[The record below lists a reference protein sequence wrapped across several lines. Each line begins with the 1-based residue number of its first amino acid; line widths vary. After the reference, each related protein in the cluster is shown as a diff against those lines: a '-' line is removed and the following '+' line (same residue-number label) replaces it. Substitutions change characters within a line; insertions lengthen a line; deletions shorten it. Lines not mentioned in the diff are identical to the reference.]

1 MDKSRILKII
11 SEAEAKLVTL
21 DEALDSGNNEAAN
34 WIFLVLSGVILD
46 LQRLAEE
53 EPIPIEIDK
62 QKLAMTIQSAMDAVG
77 EGRVGI
83 EEREYR
89 LTRSDA
95 VLLCLALHD
104 IREIIT
110 TTPQ

>member
-1 MDKSRILKII
+1 MDKSRILNII
-11 SEAEAKLVTL
+11 AEAEAKLVIL
-21 DEALDSGNNEAAN
+21 DEALDSGNSETAN
-34 WIFLVLSGVILD
+34 WILLVLSGVFQD
-46 LQRLAEE
+46 LQRLTEE
-53 EPIPIEIDK
+53 EPIPMEIDK
-62 QKLAMTIQSAMDAVG
+62 QKLSMIFQSALNAVG
-77 EGRVGI
+77 EGRAGI

>member
-11 SEAEAKLVTL
+11 TEAEAKLVTL
-21 DEALDSGNNEAAN
+21 DEALDSGNSEEAN
-34 WIFLVLSGVILD
+34 WIFVVLAGVIQD

-62 QKLAMTIQSAMDAVG
+62 QKLSMTFQSAWNAVE
-77 EGRVGI
+77 EGRVSI
-83 EEREYR
+83 QECEYR
-89 LTRSDA
+89 LLRLNA
-95 VLLCLALHD
+95 VLLSLALQD
-104 IREIIT
+104 MRKIIN

>member
-1 MDKSRILKII
+1 MDKSRILEII
-11 SEAEAKLVTL
+11 TEAEAKLVTL
-21 DEALDSGNNEAAN
+21 DEALDSGNNEAAK
-34 WIFLVLSGVILD
+34 WIFLVLSGVFQD
-46 LQRLAEE
+46 LQRLTEE
-53 EPIPIEIDK
+53 EPVPIEIDK
-62 QKLAMTIQSAMDAVG
+62 QKLALTFQSALNAVG
-77 EGRVGI
+77 EGKVGI
-83 EEREYR
+83 EEREYH